1 MTSHAEPTIEQVEA
15 ALRGR
20 LRVEPPRDL
29 ASTIDD
35 RVERALRA
43 TPVAI
48 RRRVR
53 RVPLAL
59 AAALVLAAFAT
70 GAVFAE
76 PIRQATITVINGIR
90 FSDDV
95 RSYPGLTNFGQPFW
109 NTPLF
114 DLPPQEAHQM
124 IVERGYPVRWQVEDR
139 GGTVDDADDST
150 RFTESA
156 PACGSVEGG
165 SLIDGVAHMLVL
177 MNDPSFP
184 ESTCD

>member
-29 ASTIDD
+29 ASTIDG

-95 RSYPGLTNFGQPFW
+95 RS
-109 NTPLF
+109 
-114 DLPPQEAHQM
+114 
-124 IVERGYPVRWQVEDR
+124 
-139 GGTVDDADDST
+139 
-150 RFTESA
+150 
-156 PACGSVEGG
+156 
-165 SLIDGVAHMLVL
+165 
-177 MNDPSFP
+177 
-184 ESTCD
+184 